1 MSKSH
6 FKLSYRALAE
16 KWKTTPTTIKRYTA
30 KGCDF
35 DASDQEVARWLLARP
50 DIKKPSAMVKAIYAI
65 PGIGNP
71 YAPQQSAPSEPFNP
85 RAFGAGIEALMARQ
99 DAVEER
105 VDKLKEGDIQEAL
118 TLQTLVDELNA
129 ELARL
134 EASIPTDN

>member
-1 MSKSH
+1 MQ
-6 FKLSYRALAE
+6 ALAE
-16 KWKTTPTTIKRYTA
+16 KWGTTAQTISKYSRQ
-30 KGCDF
+30 GCDF
-35 DASDQEVARWLLARP
+35 DASDLEVGRWLLSKP
-50 DIKKPSAMVKAIYAI
+50 TIKKSRAMMEVIHAI
-65 PGIGNP
+65 PGIHNP
-71 YAPQQSAPSEPFNP
+71 YAPQQSTPSEPFNP